1 MVYPYNGMLF
11 GNRKEILIHATIW
24 TNLENIMPEMVTYCT
39 VPFIK
44 NIWDRETSKDKK
56 PLSGCQGL
64 GKGKNGR
71 MTANGH
77 GVSFRRKENVLQ

>member
-1 MVYPYNGMLF
+1 M
-11 GNRKEILIHATIW
+11 IHATW
-24 TNLENIMPEMVTYCT
+24 MNLGIIKLRGRSQTKGATYCT